1 MKLVFHMERQV
12 DIMSKLRVWWIP
24 QVGIEETFYVPVS
37 TVEEGKKTLDLLAA
51 YDAFQLQNR
60 VKPDYTNIGGLQ
72 MFDEEEGE
80 WNDWYLETDDDYFDD
95 VDDYC
100 EQCERAEELTEFNQ
114 TLFEQID
121 WDKIER
127 MTR

>member
-1 MKLVFHMERQV
+1 
-12 DIMSKLRVWWIP
+12 
-24 QVGIEETFYVPVS
+24 
-37 TVEEGKKTLDLLAA
+37 
-51 YDAFQLQNR
+51 
-60 VKPDYTNIGGLQ
+60 

-100 EQCERAEELTEFNQ
+100 EQCERAEELTEFNR

-121 WDKIER
+121 WGKIER

>member
-1 MKLVFHMERQV
+1 MEIR
-12 DIMSKLRVWWIP
+12 IMNKKLRVWWIP
-24 QVGIEETFYVPVS
+24 QVPMGAFYIPVES
-37 TVEEGKKTLDLLAA
+37 VEEGKVLDILAA

-60 VKPDYTNIGGLQ
+60 VKPDYTNVGGLQ

-100 EQCERAEELTEFNQ
+100 EQCERAEKLTEFNQ
-114 TLFEQID
+114 SLFEQID
-121 WDKIER
+121 WEKIER